1 VFLLVSFFLKGG
13 GVRDIATQLVA
24 KRFRVVGEYVSILP
38 SPRNRHIGHA
48 VIDKALVG
56 MFRIHMDQNTV
67 SRFSLA
73 AVAGHGIAKIQVGML
88 PQIESND
95 AA

>member
-1 VFLLVSFFLKGG
+1 
-13 GVRDIATQLVA
+13 
-24 KRFRVVGEYVSILP
+24 
-38 SPRNRHIGHA
+38 
-48 VIDKALVG
+48 
-56 MFRIHMDQNTV
+56 MFGIHVDQNAV

-73 AVAGHGIAKIQVGML
+73 AVTGHGIAEIQVGML

>member
-1 VFLLVSFFLKGG
+1 MFLLVSFFLKGG

-38 SPRNRHIGHA
+38 SPRNRHIGHT
-48 VIDKALVG
+48 VVDEALVG
-56 MFRIHMDQNTV
+56 MFGIHVDQNTV
-67 SRFSLA
+67 RRFSLA
-73 AVAGHGIAKIQVGML
+73 AVAGHGIAEIQVGML
-88 PQIESND
+88 PQIEADD